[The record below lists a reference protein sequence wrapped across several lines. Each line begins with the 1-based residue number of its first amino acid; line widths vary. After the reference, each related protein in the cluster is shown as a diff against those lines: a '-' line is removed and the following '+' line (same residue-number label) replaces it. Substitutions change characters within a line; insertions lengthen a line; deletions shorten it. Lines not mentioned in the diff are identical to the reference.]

1 MVQVIL
7 LSHGPLASAM
17 LDSCAMLFGR
27 KENFSAVCLREDDTA
42 DTFKEKIIL
51 EIEKSIDKKE
61 VILITDIP
69 GGTPSNMSVLV
80 QKSYPEIHILAGMN
94 LPLVLECMIKSDFE
108 NATSIVNA
116 ILETGKEAI
125 QELIFKDEESND
137 LDDLM

>member
-27 KENFSAVCLREDDTA
+27 KENFSAVCLHEDDTA

-69 GGTPSNMSVLV
+69 GGTPSNMSLLV